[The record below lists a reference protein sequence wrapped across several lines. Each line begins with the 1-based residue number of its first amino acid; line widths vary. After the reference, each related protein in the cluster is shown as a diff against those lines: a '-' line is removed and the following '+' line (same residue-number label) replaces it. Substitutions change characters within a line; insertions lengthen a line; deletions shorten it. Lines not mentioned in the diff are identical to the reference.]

1 MTQGGCDE
9 PRSNTWKQN
18 TGAIEEAQ
26 TAAGIQSKEFRTL
39 VEARRDAVY
48 MK

>member
-1 MTQGGCDE
+1 MSPE
-9 PRSNTWKQN
+9 VITWKQN
-18 TGAIEEAQ
+18 TGAVEEAQ

-39 VEARRDAVY
+39 VEARRDVVY